1 MAIRDREHT
10 DKSKQPAEQKKQSAS
25 DAKQERQAEAKRKAA
40 PQRAAPRKNP
50 KNPNALIRYFQDTG
64 NELRKVSWPT
74 REQAIRLTVVVL
86 GSTIVAAIFFG
97 LLDFFFQWLAALLV

>member
-10 DKSKQPAEQKKQSAS
+10 DKSKQPTGQKKQPVPE
-25 DAKQERQAEAKRKAA
+25 AKQERQAEAKRKPA

-50 KNPNALIRYFQDTG
+50 KSPNAFIRYLQDTG
-64 NELRKVSWPT
+64 DELRKVSWPT

-86 GSTIVAAIFFG
+86 GSTLAAAAFFG
-97 LLDFFFQWLAALLV
+97 VLDFLFQKLAALLI